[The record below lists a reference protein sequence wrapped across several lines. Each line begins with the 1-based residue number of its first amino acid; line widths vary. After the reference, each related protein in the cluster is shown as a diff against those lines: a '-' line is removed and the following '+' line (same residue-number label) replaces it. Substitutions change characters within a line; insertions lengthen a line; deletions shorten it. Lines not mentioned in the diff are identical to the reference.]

1 MVGAHQILDLN
12 IHITGVQYIR
22 THPTGSRRPKTAL
35 LAVSRSMHWLCLH
48 PHSPFASHSLTDSLT
63 HQICS
68 DPAAN
73 HQSARGATHARGSD
87 GLTRPTGDRKTR
99 SGEESER
106 GRERERGTGER
117 WTRSR
122 GRLAGSPNAASQP
135 ASRQVSLLPAQQ
147 PSYKNVCRLYVCMY
161 VCMDV
166 CNQAHFCL
174 ILDPSFSSH
183 KNDSQRESPS
193 SRRISGIMG
202 ENHHP

>member
-1 MVGAHQILDLN
+1 MNWVVGAHQILDLN

-73 HQSARGATHARGSD
+73 HQSARGGRGGATHARGSD

-99 SGEESER
+99 SGEESE
-106 GRERERGTGER
+106 GAEKREREREAQAKCGPGLGDVWLVHR
-117 WTRSR
+117 MQ
-122 GRLAGSPNAASQP
+122 PASQP
-135 ASRQVSLLPAQQ
+135 AGRSLSCQRSSRRTRMYVG
-147 PSYKNVCRLYVCMY
+147 CMYVCMY
-161 VCMDV
+161 VWMYV
-166 CNQAHFCL
+166 TR
-174 ILDPSFSSH
+174 P
-183 KNDSQRESPS
+183 
-193 SRRISGIMG
+193 ISV
-202 ENHHP
+202 

>member
-1 MVGAHQILDLN
+1 
-12 IHITGVQYIR
+12 
-22 THPTGSRRPKTAL
+22 
-35 LAVSRSMHWLCLH
+35 MHWLCLH

-73 HQSARGATHARGSD
+73 HQSARGGGEGATHARGSD

-99 SGEESER
+99 SGEESEGGR
-106 GRERERGTGER
+106 KRERERGTGEV

-161 VCMDV
+161 GCMYG
-166 CNQAHFCL
+166 C
-174 ILDPSFSSH
+174 
-183 KNDSQRESPS
+183 
-193 SRRISGIMG
+193 M
-202 ENHHP
+202 